1 MVYRDL
7 METLGDGGEV
17 FSTMLGIT
25 RVPEDKLGNARV
37 ENQVLQKQ

>member
-17 FSTMLGIT
+17 FSTMFGIT

-37 ENQVLQKQ
+37 EMQLLQQQ